1 MDPEIALLLRRVPE
15 FTDRYLSL
23 VEEADG
29 NPGKAVTLG
38 ELADFAAC
46 LAVHLERLRPVLD
59 RLMAMVEELS
69 ATADDGGD
77 LVAGAF
83 LDSLSPDDLRRLRPW
98 FGRATW
104 AILDELDLPAP
115 RPRGAG
121 AETPEDG
128 DTDGHGADQRTDAA
142 RGAR

>member
-1 MDPEIALLLRRVPE
+1 MDPDVALLLRRVPE
-15 FTDRYLSL
+15 FADRYLVL

-29 NPGKAVTLG
+29 DPGTAATLG
-38 ELADFAAC
+38 ELADFAVE
-46 LAVHLERLRPVLD
+46 LALQLEELRPVLD

-69 ATADDGGD
+69 ATSDDGGD

-104 AILDELDLPAP
+104 AILDELDLPASP
-115 RPRGAG
+115 ASPASHRGDGHREDATRGA
-121 AETPEDG
+121 P
-128 DTDGHGADQRTDAA
+128 
-142 RGAR
+142 

>member
-1 MDPEIALLLRRVPE
+1 MDPEISLLLRRVPE

-29 NPGKAVTLG
+29 DPGTATVLG
-38 ELADFAAC
+38 ELAEFAAIV
-46 LAVHLERLRPVLD
+46 ASQLEQLRPVLD
-59 RLMAMVEELS
+59 RLMGAVEELS
-69 ATADDGGD
+69 ATADSGD

-98 FGRATW
+98 FGRVTW

-115 RPRGAG
+115 LPHAVGDTPGASPHQRPDATRGA
-121 AETPEDG
+121 P
-128 DTDGHGADQRTDAA
+128 
-142 RGAR
+142 